1 MGLILKILVIVTAV
15 FFTLLGVMGL
25 FQPAQLAET
34 LGFGLPTPDALG
46 NMRAMIGAH
55 YAAMGAVCI
64 LAIVRQNPTLLFPVA
79 MIEAMM
85 LISRGIAA
93 VNGEFTSATVGP
105 TLIETA
111 ACAILFTASWR
122 SVFSR

>member
-1 MGLILKILVIVTAV
+1 MGLIIKVLVIVTAA
-15 FFTLLGVMGL
+15 FFALIGMIGL

-55 YAAMGAVCI
+55 YVAMSAVCI
-64 LAIVRQNPTLLFPVA
+64 LAIVRQNPTLLFPIAV
-79 MIEAMM
+79 IEAMM

-93 VNGEFTSATVGP
+93 VHGEFTSATVGP
-105 TLIETA
+105 TVIEVV
-111 ACAILFTASWR
+111 ACTILFAASWR